1 MVLRHSHLQ
10 NSSSKASNSS
20 SLEQIIEVLPAERPR
35 SGRSFDSAAR
45 SRAAFSSRS
54 SRSIWLSSIPSS
66 SSCSKLH
73 PKLNSPF
80 LSDAFCDQF
89 HPWRREANLKCVV
102 SIDTSS
108 LHDKFCAS
116 SAHPKGPC
124 LSRSACWL
132 PNLVVTASTVVHCM
146 TTDMPRAAVKG
157 STIFFVPK
165 TSTAPPFFPWPA

>member
-1 MVLRHSHLQ
+1 M
-10 NSSSKASNSS
+10 
-20 SLEQIIEVLPAERPR
+20 
-35 SGRSFDSAAR
+35 
-45 SRAAFSSRS
+45 
-54 SRSIWLSSIPSS
+54 
-66 SSCSKLH
+66 
-73 PKLNSPF
+73 
-80 LSDAFCDQF
+80 F

-116 SAHPKGPC
+116 WAQPKGPC

-165 TSTAPPFFPWPA
+165 TSTAPPFFPWPAWRQNSQIAVPKRRFRRSWCPSIASQGTRPSSTSLCPIWHRWLVIWTSNAAIIIV

>member
-1 MVLRHSHLQ
+1 MGVCQ
-10 NSSSKASNSS
+10 NARGVVGAPCKPCWATPEVTAGGFIGQFGDARASRGGA
-20 SLEQIIEVLPAERPR
+20 PAVASVAEPLKSCQQPR
-35 SGRSFDSAAR
+35 SRTESPLHQVISPRSCRSFDSAAR

-116 SAHPKGPC
+116 
-124 LSRSACWL
+124 
-132 PNLVVTASTVVHCM
+132 
-146 TTDMPRAAVKG
+146 
-157 STIFFVPK
+157 
-165 TSTAPPFFPWPA
+165 

>member
-1 MVLRHSHLQ
+1 MQACRGCPVMGAAMSGSHGRMLERARRVGAPCKPCWATPEVTAGGFIGQFGDARASRGWCQVVSPAELIVKSCQQHFSRTDYSLLQ
-10 NSSSKASNSS
+10 
-20 SLEQIIEVLPAERPR
+20 AERPR
-35 SGRSFDSAAR
+35 SCRSFDSAAR

-116 SAHPKGPC
+116 
-124 LSRSACWL
+124 
-132 PNLVVTASTVVHCM
+132 
-146 TTDMPRAAVKG
+146 
-157 STIFFVPK
+157 
-165 TSTAPPFFPWPA
+165 